1 MTGFVVAIFCH
12 PDLIGLGGRDDQD
25 QPSRTGVVLAENL
38 QLRVRLPPPEIRRKA
53 MEWTPRQYPRVR
65 AVLPVELHR
74 ATLAVPL
81 RAQTQDICLGGLYVE
96 MSFTQKVSTDLEITL
111 WIGDT
116 KISATGVVVSSHP
129 SFGNGIKF
137 THLPDESK
145 QRLQHYLESM
155 NRSGIARSTAHGRTA

>member
-1 MTGFVVAIFCH
+1 
-12 PDLIGLGGRDDQD
+12 
-25 QPSRTGVVLAENL
+25 
-38 QLRVRLPPPEIRRKA
+38 
-53 MEWTPRQYPRVR
+53 MEWTPRQYPRVK

-74 ATLAVPL
+74 ASVTVPL

-96 MSFTQKVSTDLEITL
+96 MSFTQKVSTNLEITL

-137 THLPDESK
+137 TDLPDESRE
-145 QRLQHYLESM
+145 RLQHYLESL
-155 NRSGIARSTAHGRTA
+155 NRSGIARSTTHGHTT